1 MAQPSSD
8 IEHAAVDAI
17 RSYLHRYPN
26 SADTLEGVVQWWL
39 GGDFPQ
45 EITAAALEHLL
56 ASGELERLSFGQHQL
71 WRRARPAN
79 AAPPYCE

>member
-8 IEHAAVDAI
+8 IEHAAVNAI
-17 RSYLHRYPN
+17 RSYLHRHPN

-39 GGDFPQ
+39 ADGFPQ
-45 EITAAALEHLL
+45 EIIAAALEHLL
-56 ASGELERLSFGQHQL
+56 ASGELELLSIGQHQL

-79 AAPPYCE
+79 AAPPYFE